1 MMVFDGA
8 PWLHN
13 HIQRRLSAVELALQI
28 VSQENVAVIRC
39 RGRLIYGQ
47 ESDEFVRTLRQLLD
61 TTQRIVLQ
69 LADVTQI
76 DSGGVGALGG
86 AFVTAHRREAEIK
99 LAALSPRVADVL
111 RITALDRLFEIHGS
125 EADAIDAFTSLQKKR
140 AEREAEGRNAR
151 AEGRSTSE
159 AHVAKP

>member
-1 MMVFDGA
+1 
-8 PWLHN
+8 
-13 HIQRRLSAVELALQI
+13 VELALQV
-28 VSQENVAVIRC
+28 VSQESVAVMRC
-39 RGRLIYGQ
+39 RGRLVYGQ

-99 LAALSPRVADVL
+99 LAALSPRVAEVL
-111 RITALDRLFEIHGS
+111 RITALDRMFDIHGS
-125 EADAIDAFTSLQKKR
+125 ETDAIDAFIGLGKERSGR
-140 AEREAEGRNAR
+140 GAEARNAR
-151 AEGRSTSE
+151 SEGGSTSE
-159 AHVAKP
+159 AHVAKS